1 MTHDAL
7 RQQIE
12 SLLAAMNDSLDKQR
26 WRRLPA
32 LHRRLMML
40 FAQYRDAAPSPDELA
55 DLKARL
61 RDGFAQI
68 IARRQARAGQ
78 LQARMEKHRQQQEG
92 RLAYSMVNLVAEQ
105 TS

>member
-1 MTHDAL
+1 MTSNAL

-12 SLLAAMNDSLDKQR
+12 SLLAAMNESLDKQR

-32 LHRRLMML
+32 LRQRLMML

-55 DLKARL
+55 QVKARL
-61 RDGFAQI
+61 RDGFAQM
-68 IARRQARAGQ
+68 IARREARAAQ
-78 LQARMEKHRQQQEG
+78 LAARMEKHRQQKEG

-105 TS
+105 KS